1 MKRAVRVQIGV
12 PSARRLKPGLVALGV
27 AACAGA
33 PAIGPAPVVVPVQPP
48 LPVPTATTSAPA
60 KADVPAASPDVVPP
74 PFVVGSAIHGKTPPL
89 REAPKRTLTARWSTR
104 VGKTTF
110 RTTMAMAGD
119 KLVIGTH
126 GDSLKGLNEA
136 SDGVYVLDAKTGKV
150 VKKIAPPGTGD
161 KDVGGIALEGNSVVF
176 GTDNGYVVRAG
187 LDGVTA
193 WTTKLGG
200 KIRPAPALARLR
212 ASGALDVVVGDENGT
227 LHALD
232 GDTGKPLW
240 TRDTGKNDYD
250 AGGFIAGAAI
260 ARLDGDTIDDVIA
273 GARDGVLVAYAGR
286 DGQELWRYEGGSGI
300 HASPSIVDLDGDGR
314 MEVISAWSYST
325 VVVFD
330 AKTGEVRWEQALE
343 QDDVGIEGLFA
354 SPIPVPR
361 KSGGVVVQPTSW
373 WGGKRGASASTSVDG
388 IILVGQERRAFR
400 TAEGRVSATAVVMDL
415 DDDGSWD
422 AIVGTEAGDLLAL
435 DAERGTRTVLAKAN
449 GGIEAPALVADV
461 DGDGTYELLVASND
475 GMLTCYATGSKTKPL
490 VPRFRGATPDN
501 RGQLGSIS
509 VGWKVSTEAVEPRPA
524 LRKH

>member
-1 MKRAVRVQIGV
+1 M
-12 PSARRLKPGLVALGV
+12 RRGLFALGV
-27 AACAGA
+27 AACTGA
-33 PAIGPAPVVVPVQPP
+33 PATGPAPVVVPVQPP
-48 LPVPTATTSAPA
+48 PPPTTTTASPPAKPEAPA
-60 KADVPAASPDVVPP
+60 PPPDVVPS
-74 PFVVGSAIHGKTPPL
+74 PFVVGTAVHGKTPPL
-89 REAPKRTLTARWSTR
+89 REAPKRTLTAKWTAR

-110 RTTMAMAGD
+110 RTTMAITGD

-136 SDGVYVLDAKTGKV
+136 SDGVYVLEAKTGKV

-161 KDVGGIALEGNSVVF
+161 KDVGGIALDGTAVVF
-176 GTDNGYVVRAG
+176 GTDNGYVVKAS

-200 KIRPAPALARLR
+200 KVRPAPALARLR
-212 ASGALDVVVGDENGT
+212 PSGALDVVVGDENGT

-250 AGGFIAGAAI
+250 AGGFVAGATI
-260 ARLDGDTIDDVIA
+260 ARLDGDAIDDVIA
-273 GARDGVLVAYAGR
+273 GARDGVLVAYNGR
-286 DGQELWRYEGGSGI
+286 DGQEMWRYEGGSGI
-300 HASPSIVDLDGDGR
+300 HATPSIVDLDGDGR
-314 MEVISAWSYST
+314 MEVIAAWSYST

-330 AKTGEVRWEQALE
+330 AKTGDVRWEQTLE

-354 SPIPVPR
+354 SPVPMPR
-361 KSGGVVVQPTSW
+361 KSGGVVIQPTSW
-373 WGGKRGASASTSVDG
+373 WGGKRGAATSVDG

-415 DDDGSWD
+415 DDDGTWD
-422 AIVGTEAGDLLAL
+422 AIVGTEAGELLAL
-435 DAERGTRTVLAKAN
+435 DAERGTRTVLAKAS

-475 GMLTCYATGSKTKPL
+475 GTLTCFATGSKTKPL

-501 RGQLGSIS
+501 RGNLGPIAM
-509 VGWKVSTEAVEPRPA
+509 GWKVSAEAAEPRPA